1 VAAVAK
7 QPQPVDELT
16 NSYGDDF
23 RSQYPRIISPLKSA
37 LQSSQ
42 IKGSGLR
49 SVTDLIEKFGKQIIE
64 QAAESINN
72 QDTAIDGFKAAA
84 TEVALESGI
93 EALTT
98 FGTNPTGADLQPS
111 RDNED
116 AGVSAVNDT
125 EEQEIPNPEN
135 GDVQEQIPDT
145 AIENPLEDTTGQ
157 EHKPANLPQK
167 PNSSEPSTPPES
179 AQTPRDEMPAPAT
192 TPPPVSVAPASIP
205 SEEGNT
211 GQVTQPENN
220 ALSEAVPPSTS
231 IPQTSPATPAKNEMP
246 TASEPQPDAQ
256 QTPDEQ
262 KKPDS
267 LPEKPKPEQEDQ
279 PEEKP
284 TEEKPAP
291 EPENDLPKME
301 KSPLTETEGEPF
313 VPTDEIGQPLNKKTN
328 NPPVGQQNPSPNEG
342 SPANQT
348 PTENISPDGSTNT
361 VQNVQQN
368 GILAQTA
375 NRIRF
380 RKILEEIDKRMTNLI
395 KDKKEIEKKI
405 KNISNEI
412 APEERKLVAYKI
424 AKWTLFIIQWLLR
437 VLAIVLGITIVFLVL
452 VPLAQLVWTLSSIP
466 GTAKTL
472 MNEKIK
478 KVEEEIEKKTN
489 EREKEQKKLKEKNS
503 EIGKLAKERYKIIN
517 QSILK

>member
-1 VAAVAK
+1 MSHLLYLLASRV
-7 QPQPVDELT
+7 PTP
-16 NSYGDDF
+16 
-23 RSQYPRIISPLKSA
+23 II
-37 LQSSQ
+37 
-42 IKGSGLR
+42 IIRLR
-49 SVTDLIEKFGKQIIE
+49 
-64 QAAESINN
+64 
-72 QDTAIDGFKAAA
+72 
-84 TEVALESGI
+84 
-93 EALTT
+93 
-98 FGTNPTGADLQPS
+98 
-111 RDNED
+111 
-116 AGVSAVNDT
+116 
-125 EEQEIPNPEN
+125 
-135 GDVQEQIPDT
+135 
-145 AIENPLEDTTGQ
+145 
-157 EHKPANLPQK
+157 
-167 PNSSEPSTPPES
+167 
-179 AQTPRDEMPAPAT
+179 
-192 TPPPVSVAPASIP
+192 
-205 SEEGNT
+205 
-211 GQVTQPENN
+211 
-220 ALSEAVPPSTS
+220 
-231 IPQTSPATPAKNEMP
+231 
-246 TASEPQPDAQ
+246 
-256 QTPDEQ
+256 
-262 KKPDS
+262 
-267 LPEKPKPEQEDQ
+267 
-279 PEEKP
+279 
-284 TEEKPAP
+284 AP

-313 VPTDEIGQPLNKKTN
+313 VPTDEIGQPLNKKRN
-328 NPPVGQQNPSPNEG
+328 NPPVGQQNPSTNEG

-348 PTENISPDGSTNT
+348 PTENISPGGSTDT

-437 VLAIVLGITIVFLVL
+437 VLAIVLGITIVFLLL

-517 QSILK
+517 QSIVK